1 MYQWFTKKIHL
12 NNFRRIQQEIQQFK
26 ESDYGGYIN
35 LINTIYPKHPISLES
50 KLHEDKLREKKIY
63 FKKLVLKNDRNLFAA
78 LTINQWEDAYHPDKY
93 VMNIFVHPKYEQKG
107 IGELLYKY
115 MEDLLLPR
123 NPVKI
128 TSEVWEPHVQSIS
141 FLEKRGFK
149 LAATEK
155 ECKMDLQ
162 KYNPKE
168 NCEKID
174 RILKSG
180 FHLIT
185 LHQLRQKDKEADR
198 KIWEFEREVAPDM
211 PWTDE
216 ITVQDY
222 PVYKEQ
228 VLQHPKFDSRAWLLV
243 MKGDEIAG
251 LNNLWKSNLKM
262 ELNNG
267 LTGVRR
273 KYRRQG
279 VATALKHANL
289 KWAKEEGFQS
299 VKTENESTNNGMLNI
314 NIEAGFEFM
323 PSWLYFE
330 KTKFY

>member
-1 MYQWFTKKIHL
+1 MKTEGKIQPFNDSHYAD
-12 NNFRRIQQEIQQFK
+12 FV
-26 ESDYGGYIN
+26 D
-35 LINTIYPKHPISLES
+35 LINQVYPQHPTSIIGEKHA
-50 KLHEDKLREKKIY
+50 DRTREKKMYIQRRVVY
-63 FKKLVLKNDRNLFAA
+63 NNNTLSAA
-78 LTINQWEDAYHPDKY
+78 LVIEQWEDTYHPDKY
-93 VMNIFVHPKYEQKG
+93 VMNIFVHPEHEQKG
-107 IGELLYKY
+107 MGKLLYNY
-115 MEDLLLPR
+115 MEELLLPR

-128 TSEVWEPHVQSIS
+128 TSEVWEPHIQSIR
-141 FLEKRGFK
+141 FLKRRGFE

-155 ECKMDLQ
+155 ECRIDLQ
-162 KYNPKE
+162 KYDPKV
-168 NCEKID
+168 NREKID

-185 LHQLRQKDKEADR
+185 LSQFRQKDKEADK

-216 ITVQDY
+216 ITVQDF

-228 VLQHPKFDSRAWLLV
+228 VLQHPKFEPRAWLLAL
-243 MKGDEIAG
+243 KGDEIAG
-251 LNNLWKSNLKM
+251 LNNLWKSNVKKEM
-262 ELNNG
+262 NNG

-279 VATALKHANL
+279 VATALKHTNL
-289 KWAKEEGFQS
+289 KWAKNEEFHS

-314 NIEAGFEFM
+314 NIEAGFEFI

-330 KTKFY
+330 KTKF